1 MVRVPSSENDWATSA
16 MANKAADTRRLA
28 IDALVRIDAD
38 GAYANIVLPAMLQRS
53 RLDSRDRAF
62 ATELVYGTTR
72 MRRACDWLV
81 DRFLMSPVEP
91 VVRAALRVGAYQL
104 VFVEVPAHAAVNT
117 TVSAAPARARRL
129 VNAVLRKVSAE
140 TEREWPDDATRLS
153 YPDWIVAR
161 LRADLGHADADAALA
176 AMNVAA
182 PATARADGY
191 VQDESSQ
198 LVGAAVG
205 ASPGES
211 VADICA
217 APGGKATAMAASG
230 ALVVASDIRASRVS
244 LIAANRERLDARSLV
259 VVLADGVRL
268 PYRDAS
274 LDRVLVDAP
283 CSGLGALRH
292 RPDARWRIDQAAPDR
307 LAALQF
313 DLLREAERVVKPGGV
328 VLYSVCTLTDAET
341 VAVDARV
348 HRELPR
354 LAPVELGEP
363 WQARGRGAQI
373 LPQALGTDGMFAARY
388 EKH

>member
-1 MVRVPSSENDWATSA
+1 MT
-16 MANKAADTRRLA
+16 NKAADTRRLA

-38 GAYANIVLPAMLQRS
+38 GAYANIVLPSMLQRS

-104 VFVEVPAHAAVNT
+104 VFVEIPAHAAVNT

-140 TEREWPDDATRLS
+140 TERSWPDDATRLS
-153 YPDWIVAR
+153 YPDWIVER
-161 LRADLGHADADAALA
+161 LRTDLGVEPADAALA
-176 AMNVAA
+176 AMNVAS

-198 LVGAAVG
+198 LVGAATG
-205 ASPGES
+205 AEAGERI
-211 VADICA
+211 ADICA
-217 APGGKATAMAASG
+217 APGGKATALAASG
-230 ALVVASDIRASRVS
+230 AFVAASDVRAGRASLV
-244 LIAANRERLDARSLV
+244 AANRAQLDARSLV
-259 VVLADGVRL
+259 VSVADGTRL
-268 PYRDAS
+268 PYRDATF
-274 LDRVLVDAP
+274 DRVLVDAP

-292 RPDARWRIDQAAPDR
+292 RPDARWRVDEAAPER
-307 LAALQF
+307 LAGVQF
-313 DLLREAERVVKPGGV
+313 DLVREAARVVRAGGV

-341 VAVDARV
+341 IAVDERVAREV
-348 HRELPR
+348 PALMPVA
-354 LAPVELGEP
+354 LAEP
-363 WQARGRGAQI
+363 WRSRGRGGQI
-373 LPQALGTDGMFAARY
+373 LPQDRNSDGMFALRY
-388 EKH
+388 EKR